1 MIRRADSDSKA
12 WAEAGRVALPRSFP
26 AAWEDSGKN
35 FFLSSPHIEKL
46 RAIKEL
52 STKFGNNRKPGREA
66 KKTSDRACDRLVI
79 AIITID
85 APISN

>member
-26 AAWEDSGKN
+26 AAWENSGKN

-52 STKFGNNRKPGREA
+52 STKFGNNRKPGREPA
-66 KKTSDRACDRLVI
+66 GKPKNLGSRFAI
-79 AIITID
+79 AW
-85 APISN
+85 SLLS